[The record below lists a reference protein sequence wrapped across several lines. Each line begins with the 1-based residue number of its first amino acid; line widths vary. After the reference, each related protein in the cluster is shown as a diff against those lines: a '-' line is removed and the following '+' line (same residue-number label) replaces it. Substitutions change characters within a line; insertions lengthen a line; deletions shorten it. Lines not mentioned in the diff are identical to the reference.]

1 MQTPR
6 ISPQAG
12 FTLMEMII
20 SLVVLGLLSVVM
32 LPLLSL
38 PITAYMDA
46 QRRVELQAQLSLAES
61 KIKDDLQY
69 AMPGSVR
76 WRLSGNSRFLEYLEV
91 RAVARYRNGAGGAA
105 FCPAATGSPACA
117 AIDANSLATGA
128 ACLESCFTTLGP
140 LSPANAAVVPN
151 SDYIAIMV
159 PGANPYAAGPVSAMS
174 RVTVAPVYFPGAP
187 AAAQWVGL
195 RFTPVRFPPPIPSPP
210 SAPAPDVSNRVYIVS
225 QPVTYVC
232 NQTTGQLT
240 KYWGYAVQIN
250 QPIAFAA
257 GTPSVLLAN
266 TVSQCDI
273 RVQNT
278 PASLQQVASIKLRL
292 ARNTASQPADTVDG
306 FIEVGIRE
314 P

>member
-46 QRRVELQAQLSLAES
+46 QRRVELQAQLSLAQS

-76 WRLSGNSRFLEYLEV
+76 RRNVGVVQFLEYLEV
-91 RAVARYRNGAGGAA
+91 RAVGRYRNGAGGAA
-105 FCPAATGSPACA
+105 FCPPSTGSCA
-117 AIDANSLATGA
+117 AVDANSLATTGA
-128 ACLESCFTTLGP
+128 ACQESCFTTLGP
-140 LSPANAAVVPN
+140 LSPATAAVVPN
-151 SDYIAIMV
+151 SDYIAIMA
-159 PGANPYAAGPVSAMS
+159 PGAKPYSLGASSVMS
-174 RVTVAPVYFPGAP
+174 RITLAPTYFPGAP
-187 AAAQWVGL
+187 ATAQWVGL

-232 NQTTGQLT
+232 NQRTGQLT
-240 KYWGYAVQIN
+240 KFWGYAVQLN
-250 QPIAFAA
+250 QPAAFAA

-273 RVQNT
+273 QVQNT
-278 PASLQQVASIKLRL
+278 PFSLQQVASIKLRL
-292 ARNTASQPADTVDG
+292 ARSTGGQPADTVDG